1 MKVGILRENKLL
13 SLVVVVVFF
22 FFFLFLVLFRNTF
35 FCSSSVFL
43 PFIGVV
49 YHPVHASLRV
59 VRQPMQHTQHDKV
72 EVVPQEESVVGPMA
86 DSDEE

>member
-1 MKVGILRENKLL
+1 LL
-13 SLVVVVVFF
+13 LLLFSSFF
-22 FFFLFLVLFRNTF
+22 FFFLVLFRNTF